1 MEKENQA
8 LEVSRKPIGHIA
20 DALAKAQAKIDP
32 PQRNKTVKVRTK
44 TGQEYTFDYADYAA
58 IVAAVKGPLSENG
71 IAWTHLIEKAGNGFI
86 LVTKLIHSSGE
97 ELEAIY
103 PLPATYE
110 PKDFGGA
117 MTYGKRYCL
126 SALTGCSADDDLDA
140 DPENT
145 TDFKDRKKAEDKKA
159 AEKRAKDAQD
169 RIDQKATQAENMGE
183 IQSIMDLIKTR
194 MGTLTNGLGVAEK
207 GKAMFDLLGVSKF
220 EDLKTKSL
228 EELKAKNFSLGKL
241 VEENK
246 LRQKPSFSLG
256 E

>member
-1 MEKENQA
+1 VENESTQVP
-8 LEVSRKPIGHIA
+8 ERKSTGQIA
-20 DALAKAQAKIDP
+20 GALAKAQAKIEP

-58 IVAAVKGPLSENG
+58 IVASVKGPLSENG
-71 IAWTHLIEKAGNGFI
+71 IAWTHLIERAGNGFI

-126 SALTGCSADDDLDA
+126 SALTGCAADDDLDA

-145 TDFKDRKKAEDKKA
+145 TEFSDKGKAKRPLLEPKARAAAEQRIEKKAV
-159 AEKRAKDAQD
+159 
-169 RIDQKATQAENMGE
+169 QAENMPE
-183 IQSIMDLIKTR
+183 IESIIELIRLR
-194 MGTLTNGLGVAEK
+194 MGLIMEGKTVAEK
-207 GKAMFDLLGVSKF
+207 GRAIMELLGVSKF
-220 EDLKTKSL
+220 EDLKSKSL
-228 EELKAKNFSLGKL
+228 DELKAKNA
-241 VEENK
+241 
-246 LRQKPSFSLG
+246 SLG
-256 E
+256 ELIEEQKRRARPSFRLED